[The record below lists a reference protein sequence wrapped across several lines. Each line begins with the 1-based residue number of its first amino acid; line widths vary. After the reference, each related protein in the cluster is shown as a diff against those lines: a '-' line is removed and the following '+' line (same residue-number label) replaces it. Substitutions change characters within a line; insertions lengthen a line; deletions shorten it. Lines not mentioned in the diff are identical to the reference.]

1 VHYSDTTTPV
11 HHNWLYRRVVL
22 PVLALL
28 RMGATPQRLAW
39 SISVGLL
46 IGINPVLGSTTVL
59 CLAVASIFRL
69 NIAASQIGN
78 HLVYP
83 FELILLIP
91 FLRLGSRIFHTAEM
105 PLSPAE
111 LLHAARTHPLDLTRQ
126 LGLWEWHAFLV
137 WAAISCLAAP
147 LLVAALTPLLRRLLV
162 RVQLREYPI
171 LPASSPETALK
182 E

>member
-1 VHYSDTTTPV
+1 MQLGEIKPI
-11 HHNWLYRRVVL
+11 HHNRLYRRVAL
-22 PVLALL
+22 PILALL
-28 RMGATPQRLAW
+28 RMGANPRRLAW
-39 SISVGLL
+39 SIAIGLL
-46 IGINPVLGSTTVL
+46 IGINPALGTTTLL

-78 HLVYP
+78 HVVYP
-83 FELILLIP
+83 LQLILVVP
-91 FLRLGSRIFHTAEM
+91 FLRLGSRIFHTAQM

-111 LLHAARTHPLDLTRQ
+111 LLHAARTHPVALTRQ

-147 LLVAALTPLLRRLLV
+147 LLVAALTPLLRKLLL

-171 LPASSPETALK
+171 LPESSPEILPK